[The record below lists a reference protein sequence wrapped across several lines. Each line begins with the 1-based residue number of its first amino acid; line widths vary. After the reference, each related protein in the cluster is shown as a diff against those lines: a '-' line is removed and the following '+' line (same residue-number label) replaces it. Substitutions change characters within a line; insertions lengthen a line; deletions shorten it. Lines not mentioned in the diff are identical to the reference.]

1 MADDRR
7 HGHPGSPACNGCPGL
22 KRGAHLQALG
32 RSKGGN
38 GTKIHLLC
46 DALGNPLRIRLT
58 TGNASDYPQALP
70 LIEGLPIHTVIADRG
85 YDGDAL
91 LRAIPHPVIPP
102 RKHRLIQR
110 SYDTPLYKERH
121 LIERTFLLLKNFRRV
136 ATRYDK
142 LASSFL
148 SFVLIASSLLWMNEC
163 RHYLRPISFQ
173 MRENRLHAFDK
184 ASPPST

>member
-7 HGHPGSPACNGCPGL
+7 HHHPSPSARRRSTRL

-38 GTKIHLLC
+38 GTKIHLLS

-58 TGNASDYPQALP
+58 PGQASDYPQAKP
-70 LIEGLPIHTVIADRG
+70 LLEGLHVHTVIADRG

-91 LRAIPHPVIPP
+91 LAAIPNPVIPP
-102 RKHRLIQR
+102 KKNRKVQR
-110 SYDTPLYKERH
+110 PYDEALYKERN
-121 LIERTFLLLKNFRRV
+121 LIERTFLSLKNFRRV

-148 SFVLIASSLLWMNEC
+148 SFVYIASSLLW
-163 RHYLRPISFQ
+163 LR
-173 MRENRLHAFDK
+173 
-184 ASPPST
+184 